1 MLRQLA
7 VAGLGHDGPTV
18 LITND
23 PDTPTKKVIE
33 AYARR
38 MNIEQRFA
46 EAIRAFSLDALAGAL
61 SPQRR
66 PRRRAGPC
74 WPTPSAPRCVA
85 ACPATPRRFLSTGG
99 VILIRQRDRRP
110 AQPADLLTDPAPSR
124 PAHHRCPQ
132 VGRTTATFRAPLTRV
147 ELAA

>member
-1 MLRQLA
+1 
-7 VAGLGHDGPTV
+7 
-18 LITND
+18 
-23 PDTPTKKVIE
+23 
-33 AYARR
+33 

-99 VILIRQRDRRP
+99 VILNTAARSSSGSTGGPTHRSRSDLTLQWTFQAADERDREYWPLLPLLRRP
-110 AQPADLLTDPAPSR
+110 GAWCLL
-124 PAHHRCPQ
+124 RCL
-132 VGRTTATFRAPLTRV
+132 RTAGQG
-147 ELAA
+147 